1 MFNFCKQDMEGMT
14 AQHALEMNPAVA
26 KKAMTVW
33 QDAYPAKPKALH
45 MMNLPPV
52 METIYNMMQ
61 SFQKEKMRK
70 RNVLHP
76 KVHLLNC

>member
-1 MFNFCKQDMEGMT
+1 
-14 AQHALEMNPAVA
+14 
-26 KKAMTVW
+26 
-33 QDAYPAKPKALH
+33 
-45 MMNLPPV
+45 MNLPPV

-76 KVHLLNC
+76 KVHMFNC